1 MVGVDANSQ
10 NVTWGFA
17 TCGAHEAAFL
27 TIASP
32 PYPAK
37 SQASA
42 RISPELGGEA
52 ARTRRGVAPARGL
65 AVVPQEGPPPLFP
78 PEMALIVSL
87 VRLRQPVGTAGRAS
101 GIRDLGFCRARY
113 PADLLLSAWRAVAP
127 YQTDDQCQNFRESW
141 QWASEDA
148 LGCALAS
155 ARRALAPLYRCCR
168 WRSTHS
174 RSSRAFSL
182 ILPSTS
188 NTSSSRGFSSSVMRS
203 SATMAR
209 SFSFTSSIW
218 SNATLRLKRV

>member
-1 MVGVDANSQ
+1 MTRAWGACRPAPRALFGATPHPGAVVG
-10 NVTWGFA
+10 G
-17 TCGAHEAAFL
+17 AAF
-27 TIASP
+27 S
-32 PYPAK
+32 
-37 SQASA
+37 
-42 RISPELGGEA
+42 R
-52 ARTRRGVAPARGL
+52 VAVSL
-65 AVVPQEGPPPLFP
+65 PLFP

-87 VRLRQPVGTAGRAS
+87 VRLRQPVGTPGRAS

-141 QWASEDA
+141 QWAFDDA